1 LPLLDYGDLV
11 WGDKNNVSLMN
22 DLQILHNKTAKSVLD
37 LPIDAS
43 SSQALTM
50 LK

>member
-1 LPLLDYGDLV
+1 MHLFTFFY
-11 WGDKNNVSLMN
+11 
-22 DLQILHNKTAKSVLD
+22 NKTAKSVLD

-50 LK
+50 LKWYLCRIEDKFTDVVLFIKP